1 MQRNGIDWPASLG
14 EQVDFVSCP
23 FLSHG
28 FREHGHNQQALYCY
42 RKVYS
47 LDPTNVDALWDR
59 ASLAKEIGDFK
70 TARNA
75 FLAILKRFPHDLTVL
90 RELHT
95 ILIELSDLPTCAT
108 LLQEALDH
116 YTKMYPSGQGEDGGF
131 SKMDLLL
138 LADLY
143 NVLGEHVRAVETIR
157 HGTRWLQGRADQ
169 KYWDLYEDDREYDQ
183 EGWPPRSNV
192 SEGAVVHPGG
202 YELDP
207 NARHRLA
214 VARIKMGDIE
224 EGKVRVYVISHQ
236 L

>member
-1 MQRNGIDWPASLG
+1 M
-14 EQVDFVSCP
+14 
-23 FLSHG
+23 HG
-28 FREHGHNQQALYCY
+28 LREHGHNQQALYCY

-59 ASLAKEIGDFK
+59 ASLAKEMGEFR

-95 ILIELSDLPTCAT
+95 ILVELSELPTCAT
-108 LLQEALDH
+108 LLQDALDH
-116 YTKMYPSGQGEDGGF
+116 YMKMYPSGQGEDGGF
-131 SKMDLLL
+131 SNMDLLL

-183 EGWPPRSNV
+183 EGWPPRPSA
-192 SEGAVVHPGG
+192 SEGAVVHSGG

-224 EGKVRVYVISHQ
+224 EGKVCVYVISHQ